1 MFKIAVLISGGGS
14 NLLSIINQI
23 EEGNINAKIHCVIS
37 DRESA
42 KGLLKAK
49 EKGIDTFVIS
59 KKKYGTKTSEKILEL
74 LREKVDLIVLAGY
87 LSILDGEIL
96 NDLKPREARI
106 LLLTIAGK
114 KQKEI
119 AKKFNI
125 SQSYASR
132 MLIRIYKK
140 NQKYAEKNHNKDK
153 EYKFL
158 FLYTEESYKLKIL
171 KSVCPNLSKKLKS
184 SGILSNKEIIRV
196 VDEIELT
203 QNKKYYIIKFPQI
216 EETFIFISD
225 LIQFIE

>member
-96 NDLKPREARI
+96 KEFKNKIINIHPSLIPSFSGNGMYGIKVHEAAIKKGVKFSGCTVHFVNEEVDGGAIINQALVPVYFEDTAKTLQERI
-106 LLLTIAGK
+106 LIEEHKTLPEVIKAFSLNKIKLENGK
-114 KQKEI
+114 V
-119 AKKFNI
+119 
-125 SQSYASR
+125 
-132 MLIRIYKK
+132 
-140 NQKYAEKNHNKDK
+140 
-153 EYKFL
+153 
-158 FLYTEESYKLKIL
+158 KIL
-171 KSVCPNLSKKLKS
+171 L
-184 SGILSNKEIIRV
+184 
-196 VDEIELT
+196 
-203 QNKKYYIIKFPQI
+203 
-216 EETFIFISD
+216 
-225 LIQFIE
+225 

>member
-59 KKKYGTKTSEKILEL
+59 KKKYGSKTSEKILEL

-96 NDLKPREARI
+96 KEFKNKIINIHPSLIPSFSGNGMYGIKVHEAAIKKGVKFSGCTVHFVNEVVDGGAIINQALVPVYFEDTAKTLQERI
-106 LLLTIAGK
+106 LI
-114 KQKEI
+114 
-119 AKKFNI
+119 
-125 SQSYASR
+125 
-132 MLIRIYKK
+132 
-140 NQKYAEKNHNKDK
+140 
-153 EYKFL
+153 
-158 FLYTEESYKLKIL
+158 EEHKIL
-171 KSVCPNLSKKLKS
+171 PEVIKAFSLNKIKLENGKVK
-184 SGILSNKEIIRV
+184 IL
-196 VDEIELT
+196 L
-203 QNKKYYIIKFPQI
+203 
-216 EETFIFISD
+216 
-225 LIQFIE
+225 